1 MRCPY
6 CRSENIR
13 VDRVRKF
20 PEVNFRWLECLKCN
34 RLFTSEEL
42 LTEGLLREQRKA
54 ERGRGQD
61 ESGKKIF

>member
-20 PEVNFRWLECLKCN
+20 ANVNFRWLECLKCS
-34 RLFTSEEL
+34 RMFTSEEL
-42 LTEGLLREQRKA
+42 LTEGLLQERREIEEPGAGGTAK
-54 ERGRGQD
+54 
-61 ESGKKIF
+61 